1 MDNLAALREE
11 YARDGIGPL
20 LHELLSKI
28 VWSTVRQYPPSE
40 YSTYDNWDRPACEDV
55 LNDWV
60 TQRLWGR
67 ADLQAMLTS
76 APNTAQL
83 RAALTTSLRQFLTNK
98 RRRTIASNLY

>member
-11 YARDGIGPL
+11 YAGVGIGPL

-28 VWSTVRQYPPSE
+28 VWSTVRQYPPAE
-40 YSTYDNWDRPACEDV
+40 YSPCGNWDGPACEDI

-60 TQRLWGR
+60 AERLWGR

-76 APNTAQL
+76 APTVAQL
-83 RAALTTSLRQFLTNK
+83 RAALTTSLRQFLSNK
-98 RRRTIASNLY
+98 RRRSIASNLY